1 MGNYQGVR
9 MMFPPQAGDSR
20 GLTNMKADNL
30 LEQIALKGSDKGK
43 IAESIADDPA
53 RIAEVIE
60 GLHSK
65 KASIRYG
72 CGKVLRIIS
81 EQYPEALYPSIDFF
95 IKLLD
100 SDNNIMKWEGIIVIG
115 NLACVDKG
123 KKIDAILTRYLKP
136 IQGPVMI
143 TAANV
148 IGGAARIAA
157 AKPHLA
163 EKIATEILKV
173 EHAEYATAEC
183 RNVALGHALDA
194 FEVFFVNIK
203 NKQPVIDLVTKQ
215 LDNTRS
221 GTRKKA
227 EKLLKKWQ
235 R

>member
-1 MGNYQGVR
+1 
-9 MMFPPQAGDSR
+9 
-20 GLTNMKADNL
+20 MKDDNL
-30 LEQIALKGSDKGK
+30 LQLIAQKGSDKEA
-43 IAESIADDPA
+43 IAESIADDPT
-53 RIAEVIE
+53 RIAEIIE
-60 GLHSK
+60 GLNNK
-65 KASIRYG
+65 KASVKFG

-81 EQYPEALYPSIDFF
+81 ERHPEALYPHIDTF

-100 SDNNIMKWEGIIVIG
+100 SDNNIMKWEGIHVIG

-136 IQGPVMI
+136 IEGPVMI

-157 AKPHLA
+157 AKPYLA
-163 EKIATEILKV
+163 ERIAAEILKV
-173 EHAEYATAEC
+173 QHAKYATAEC

-194 FEVFFVNIK
+194 FEIFFDKIK

-215 LDNTRS
+215 MDNTRNS
-221 GTRKKA
+221 TRKRA

-235 R
+235 GR

>member
-1 MGNYQGVR
+1 MKD
-9 MMFPPQAGDSR
+9 DS
-20 GLTNMKADNL
+20 L
-30 LEQIALKGSDKGK
+30 LQQIATKGSVKEQIAKD
-43 IAESIADDPA
+43 IADDPA

-60 GLHSK
+60 GLNSS

-72 CGKVLRIIS
+72 CGKVLRVMS
-81 EQYPEALYPSIDFF
+81 EQHPEALYPHIDTF

-100 SDNNIMKWEGIIVIG
+100 SDNNIMKWEGIHVIG
-115 NLACVDKG
+115 NLACVDKD

-136 IQGPVMI
+136 IEGPVMI

-157 AKPHLA
+157 AKSYLA
-163 EKIATEILKV
+163 ERIAKALLKV

-194 FEVFFVNIK
+194 FEIFFDQIK
-203 NKQPVIDLVTKQ
+203 NKEPVINLVTKQ
-215 LDNTRS
+215 LDNSRNS
-221 GTRKKA
+221 VSKRA

-235 R
+235 K

>member
-1 MGNYQGVR
+1 
-9 MMFPPQAGDSR
+9 
-20 GLTNMKADNL
+20 MKNDNL
-30 LEQIALKGSDKGK
+30 LERIAQKGSDKEA
-43 IAESIADDPA
+43 IAENIADDPA
-53 RIAEVIE
+53 QIE
-60 GLHSK
+60 EAIGGLSSK
-65 KASIRYG
+65 KASTKFG
-72 CGKVLRIIS
+72 CAKVLRTIS
-81 EQYPEALYPSIDFF
+81 EQHPEALYPHIDVF

-100 SDNNIMKWEGIIVIG
+100 SENNIMKWEGIYVIG
-115 NLACVDKG
+115 NLASVDKG
-123 KKIDAILTRYLKP
+123 KKIDAILPRYLKP

-157 AKPHLA
+157 AKPYLA
-163 EKIATEILKV
+163 ERIATEILKV

-194 FEVFFVNIK
+194 FEIFFDKIK
-203 NKQPVIDLVTKQ
+203 NKQPAIDLVTKQ

-221 GTRKKA
+221 GTRKRA

>member
-1 MGNYQGVR
+1 MEN
-9 MMFPPQAGDSR
+9 
-20 GLTNMKADNL
+20 DNL
-30 LEQIALKGSDKGK
+30 LDRIAQKGSDKES

-53 RIAEVIE
+53 CIAEVIE
-60 GLHSK
+60 GLNSK

-81 EQYPEALYPSIDFF
+81 ERHPEALYPHIDTF

-100 SDNNIMKWEGIIVIG
+100 SKNNIMKWEGIYVIG
-115 NLACVDKG
+115 NLARVDKA
-123 KKIDAILTRYLKP
+123 KKIDAILARYLKP
-136 IQGPVMI
+136 IKGTVMI

-157 AKPHLA
+157 AKPYLA
-163 EKIATEILKV
+163 ERIATEILKV

-194 FEVFFVNIK
+194 FEIFFDKIK
-203 NKQPVIDLVTKQ
+203 NKQPVINLVTKQ
-215 LDNTRS
+215 LDNSRNS
-221 GTRKKA
+221 VSKRA

-235 R
+235 K

>member
-1 MGNYQGVR
+1 
-9 MMFPPQAGDSR
+9 
-20 GLTNMKADNL
+20 MKNDNL
-30 LEQIALKGSDKGK
+30 LNQIATKGSDREQ

-53 RIAEVIE
+53 RIAEIIE
-60 GLHSK
+60 WWNSK
-65 KASIRYG
+65 KGSIKFG

-81 EQYPEALYPSIDFF
+81 EKRPEALYPHIESF

-100 SDNNIMKWEGIIVIG
+100 SENNIVKWEGIYVIG
-115 NLACVDKG
+115 NLASVDKG
-123 KKIDAILTRYLKP
+123 KKIDAILPRYLKP

-157 AKPHLA
+157 AKPYLA
-163 EKIATEILKV
+163 ERIAAEILKV

-194 FEVFFVNIK
+194 FEIFFDNIK
-203 NKQPVIDLVTKQ
+203 NKQPVINLVTKQ

-221 GTRKKA
+221 STRKRA

-235 R
+235 RR

>member
-1 MGNYQGVR
+1 
-9 MMFPPQAGDSR
+9 
-20 GLTNMKADNL
+20 MKIDNL
-30 LEQIALKGSDKGK
+30 LGKIARKGSDKEA
-43 IAESIADDPA
+43 IAEEITDRPESIV
-53 RIAEVIE
+53 EVIE
-60 GLHSK
+60 GLNSK

-81 EQYPEALYPSIDFF
+81 KQHPEALYPHIDTF

-100 SDNNIMKWEGIIVIG
+100 SENNIMKWEGIQVIG

-123 KKIDAILTRYLKP
+123 KKIDAILPRYLKP

-157 AKPHLA
+157 AKPYLA
-163 EKIATEILKV
+163 ERIAKAMLKV

-194 FEVFFVNIK
+194 FELFFDKIK